1 MDYIKL
7 TVTLNLQS
15 QTNSWQVEEK
25 ENFEIKL
32 FRHTTHTSQFRI
44 KRVLTEEL
52 DGTWGLPSEMLG
64 MDGELKS
71 ERSER
76 LPC

>member
-1 MDYIKL
+1 MKN
-7 TVTLNLQS
+7 T
-15 QTNSWQVEEK
+15 
-25 ENFEIKL
+25 
-32 FRHTTHTSQFRI
+32 
-44 KRVLTEEL
+44 LTEEL
-52 DGTWGLPSEMLG
+52 DGTWGLPNEMLG